1 MYQKRRNMENM
12 LIWLIDIFCILCS
25 SALAFWIRYGILYGS
40 FEHGDQAWLVF
51 TMCLLYILIN
61 VCVNFNYHFFRR
73 GYFDELV
80 SVVRLEGALAIC
92 WIVLLYVMHRSTEL
106 SRLVFGYFVVT
117 DTILMYIGR
126 ICFKQ
131 YMTRVYKYSK
141 HSSHLLLVT
150 SSGKAGA
157 LIDNLIAYKEWNR
170 VLSGLVFLD
179 KDESGMEFMGYPVVA
194 SRDTMMDYVIHN
206 EIDEVFIAYTDGVE
220 QSVLKSWVSELEQM
234 GVIVDVNI
242 DAFDLLGHGNKN
254 LNQVGKYAV
263 VTFARNIIS
272 TRGLIM
278 KRLLDI
284 AGALVGMV
292 ILGIATIFVAPA
304 IKLESP
310 GPVFFGQTRIGKNG
324 RRFTFYKFRSMYQ
337 DAEQRK
343 KDLMAKNEV
352 HGLMFKMENDPRI
365 TKVGKFIRKTSIDEL
380 PQFWNILKGD
390 MSLVG
395 TRPPTV
401 DEFERYE
408 AKHKCRL
415 SMTPGLTGLWQ
426 VSGRSDIKD
435 FDEVVQLDMQYIDNW
450 SILKDIKILL
460 MTVGIVI
467 TGKGSR

>member
-25 SALAFWIRYGILYGS
+25 GALAFGIRYGRLYGA
-40 FEHGDQAWLVF
+40 FQHGDQVWLVV

-61 VCVNFNYHFFRR
+61 VFVNFNHHFFRR

-80 SVVRLEGALAIC
+80 SVVRLEIALSIC
-92 WIVLLYVMHRSTEL
+92 WIVLLYAMHRSTEL
-106 SRLVFGYFVVT
+106 SRLVFCYFVVS

-141 HSSHLLLVT
+141 YSSHLLLVT

-179 KDESGMEFMGYPVVA
+179 KDETGMEFMGYPVVA
-194 SRDTMMDYVIHN
+194 SKETLLDYVIHN
-206 EIDEVFIAYTDGVE
+206 EIDEVFIAYTDGIK
-220 QSVLKSWVSELEQM
+220 SDTLKEWVSELEQM
-234 GVIVDVNI
+234 GVIVDVSI
-242 DAFDLLGHGNKN
+242 DAFDLLSHGNKN

-263 VTFARNIIS
+263 VTFARNVIS
-272 TRGLIM
+272 TRQLIL

-292 ILGIATIFVAPA
+292 ILGIATVFVAPA

-343 KDLMAKNEV
+343 KELMAKNEV

-365 TKVGKFIRKTSIDEL
+365 TKVGRFIRKTSIDEL

-395 TRPPTV
+395 TS
-401 DEFERYE
+401 
-408 AKHKCRL
+408 L
-415 SMTPGLTGLWQ
+415 SVMKQ
-426 VSGRSDIKD
+426 
-435 FDEVVQLDMQYIDNW
+435 
-450 SILKDIKILL
+450 SISA
-460 MTVGIVI
+460 V
-467 TGKGSR
+467 

>member
-1 MYQKRRNMENM
+1 MENM

-25 SALAFWIRYGILYGS
+25 GALAFGIRYGRLYGA
-40 FEHGDQAWLVF
+40 FQHGDQVWLVV
-51 TMCLLYILIN
+51 TMCLLYIF
-61 VCVNFNYHFFRR
+61 VNFNHHFFRR

-80 SVVRLEGALAIC
+80 SVVRLEIALSIC
-92 WIVLLYVMHRSTEL
+92 WIVLLYAMHRSTEL
-106 SRLVFGYFVVT
+106 SRLVFCYFVVS

-141 HSSHLLLVT
+141 YSSHLLLVT

-179 KDESGMEFMGYPVVA
+179 KDETGMEFMGYPVVA
-194 SRDTMMDYVIHN
+194 SKETLLDYVIHN
-206 EIDEVFIAYTDGVE
+206 EIDEVFIAYTDGIR
-220 QSVLKSWVSELEQM
+220 SDTLKEWVSELEQM

-242 DAFDLLGHGNKN
+242 DAFDLLSHGNKN

-263 VTFARNIIS
+263 VTFARNVIS
-272 TRGLIM
+272 TRQLIM

-292 ILGIATIFVAPA
+292 ILGVATIFVAPA

-343 KDLMAKNEV
+343 KELMAKNEV

-365 TKVGKFIRKTSIDEL
+365 TKVGRFIRKTSIDEL

-460 MTVGIVI
+460 LTVGIVI

>member
-1 MYQKRRNMENM
+1 MENM

-61 VCVNFNYHFFRR
+61 VCVNFNHHFFRR

-80 SVVRLEGALAIC
+80 SVVRLEVALAIC

-141 HSSHLLLVT
+141 YSSHLLLVT

-206 EIDEVFIAYTDGVE
+206 EIDEVFIAYTDGLE

>member
-61 VCVNFNYHFFRR
+61 VCVNFNHHFFRR

-80 SVVRLEGALAIC
+80 SVVRLEVALAIC

-234 GVIVDVNI
+234 GIIVDVNI
-242 DAFDLLGHGNKN
+242 DAFDLLSHGNKN

>member
-234 GVIVDVNI
+234 GIIVDVNI

-352 HGLMFKMENDPRI
+352 HGLMF
-365 TKVGKFIRKTSIDEL
+365 
-380 PQFWNILKGD
+380 
-390 MSLVG
+390 
-395 TRPPTV
+395 
-401 DEFERYE
+401 Y
-408 AKHKCRL
+408 
-415 SMTPGLTGLWQ
+415 
-426 VSGRSDIKD
+426 
-435 FDEVVQLDMQYIDNW
+435 
-450 SILKDIKILL
+450 
-460 MTVGIVI
+460 
-467 TGKGSR
+467 

>member
-25 SALAFWIRYGILYGS
+25 GALAFGIRYGRLYGA
-40 FEHGDQAWLVF
+40 FQHGDQVWLVV

-61 VCVNFNYHFFRR
+61 VFVNFNHHFFRR

-80 SVVRLEGALAIC
+80 SVVRLEIALSIC
-92 WIVLLYVMHRSTEL
+92 WIVLLYAMHRSTEL
-106 SRLVFGYFVVT
+106 SRLVFCYFVVS

-141 HSSHLLLVT
+141 YSSHLLLVT

-179 KDESGMEFMGYPVVA
+179 KDETGMEFMGYPVVA
-194 SRDTMMDYVIHN
+194 SKETLLDYVIHN
-206 EIDEVFIAYTDGVE
+206 EIDEVFIAYTDGVR
-220 QSVLKSWVSELEQM
+220 SDTLKEWVSELEQM

-242 DAFDLLGHGNKN
+242 DAFDLLSHGNKN

-263 VTFARNIIS
+263 VTFARNVIS
-272 TRGLIM
+272 TRQLIM

-292 ILGIATIFVAPA
+292 ILGIATVFVAPA

-310 GPVFFGQTRIGKNG
+310 GPVFGQTRIGKNG

-343 KDLMAKNEV
+343 KELMAKNEV

-365 TKVGKFIRKTSIDEL
+365 TKVGRFIRKTSIDEL

-460 MTVGIVI
+460 LTVGIVI
-467 TGKGSR
+467 TGKGSV

>member
-61 VCVNFNYHFFRR
+61 VCVNFNHHFFRR

-80 SVVRLEGALAIC
+80 SVVRLEVALAIC

-234 GVIVDVNI
+234 GIIVDVNI

-352 HGLMFKMENDPRI
+352 HGLMFKMENDHRI